1 MNILIVGKGKMGQL
15 IDAKAKAL
23 GLTSFGCCD
32 VLDPSLLQ
40 QKKEDIDVILDFS
53 ISNVAEPA

>member
-23 GLTSFGCCD
+23 GLTSFGCF
-32 VLDPSLLQ
+32 VLTPGNSPSL
-40 QKKEDIDVILDFS
+40 S
-53 ISNVAEPA
+53 G

>member
-40 QKKEDIDVILDFS
+40 QKKRRHRCDLGFFAS
-53 ISNVAEPA
+53 